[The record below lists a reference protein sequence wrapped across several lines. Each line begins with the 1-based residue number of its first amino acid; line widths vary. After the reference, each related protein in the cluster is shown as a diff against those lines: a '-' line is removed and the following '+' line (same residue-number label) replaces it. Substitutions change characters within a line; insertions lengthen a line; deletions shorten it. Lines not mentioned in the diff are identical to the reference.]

1 MYAEIYALGEVGVI
15 ILFGVVTAACLVAA
29 PYVGRKLGLT
39 VPNKDRADYIIRAQ
53 STLITVTALLLA
65 FSLVQA
71 QGNLRKTEE
80 LVANEASTF
89 NTLDAC
95 FRATVCETAPRR
107 DTPANP
113 VKPLGRLT
121 HAGSR
126 RGPDRRRSGPHRAG
140 NF

>member
-1 MYAEIYALGEVGVI
+1 LYAEIYALGEVGVI

-89 NTLDAC
+89 NTLD
-95 FRATVCETAPRR
+95 RLLPRYG
-107 DTPANP
+107 
-113 VKPLGRLT
+113 V
-121 HAGSR
+121 
-126 RGPDRRRSGPHRAG
+126 
-140 NF
+140 